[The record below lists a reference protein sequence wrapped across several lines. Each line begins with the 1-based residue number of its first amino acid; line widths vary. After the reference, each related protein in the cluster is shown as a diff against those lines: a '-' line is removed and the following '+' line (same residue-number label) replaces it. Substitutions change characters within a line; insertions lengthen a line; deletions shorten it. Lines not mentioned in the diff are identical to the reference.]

1 MYSKVNYAII
11 GIFVVLFTLGIIFFA
26 FWLGNTGFKDD
37 FDLYLVRMKESVS
50 GLSKDSGV
58 KLKGVDI
65 GTVSDIRINPK
76 NIEEIEIILKIK
88 KGIPIKED
96 MRGVISMYGLTGLSF
111 VNIEGGSNR
120 SKRLKSI
127 DGEMPVIQA
136 GISTLN
142 NLEDKFEDL
151 SDKLLSIM
159 KRGEEVLS
167 DENLKNFSALL
178 DNANQ
183 VAVKGTAVEDKIIA
197 TLDEAES
204 ALKEFNESFEKLSQN
219 FDSLAIDL
227 HKEIKPS
234 LKKFNSMTKSIDDLS
249 AQIHKTVNRGDY
261 NMQKIMQPTINDLR
275 EVAEQIDALT
285 RQLRES
291 PSDLLYKSGQ
301 PRRGPG
307 E

>member
-167 DENLKNFSALL
+167 
-178 DNANQ
+178 
-183 VAVKGTAVEDKIIA
+183 
-197 TLDEAES
+197 
-204 ALKEFNESFEKLSQN
+204 
-219 FDSLAIDL
+219 
-227 HKEIKPS
+227 
-234 LKKFNSMTKSIDDLS
+234 
-249 AQIHKTVNRGDY
+249 
-261 NMQKIMQPTINDLR
+261 
-275 EVAEQIDALT
+275 
-285 RQLRES
+285 
-291 PSDLLYKSGQ
+291 
-301 PRRGPG
+301 
-307 E
+307 

>member
-249 AQIHKTVNRGDY
+249 AQIYKTVNRGDY

>member
-1 MYSKVNYAII
+1 MYSKVNYTII

-37 FDLYLVRMKESVS
+37 FDLYLIHMKESVS

-127 DGEMPVIQA
+127 DGEIPVIQA

-249 AQIHKTVNRGDY
+249 AQIYKTVNRGDY